1 MVGIR
6 KRPDYRTAQ
15 KIDMMG
21 QKAKGCHLKILIAS
35 KAAAYHR
42 TRSLKTTAQG
52 QAFSDDLDIHIIRK
66 QTD

>member
-6 KRPDYRTAQ
+6 KRPDYRTAR
-15 KIDMMG
+15 KIDMME
-21 QKAKGCHLKILIAS
+21 QKAKGCHLKKLIALR
-35 KAAAYHR
+35 AAATIAQGR
-42 TRSLKTTAQG
+42 LKTTARG